1 LSFFG
6 FRGKF
11 EAKAVANL
19 KRKKVSVLGSTG
31 SIGKNTLEVV
41 KALEPGLEVVALA
54 CRSRVADLTRQVREF
69 APKAVAVTGS
79 LDSYGEGELG
89 KLRNTRIYRGEEGL
103 LQMLADT
110 DADLVVNGI
119 SGARGLLPS
128 LKTLQQG
135 ADLALANKE
144 TVVMA
149 GGLVSELVRRNGSKL
164 LPVDSEH
171 HALFCLLRGR
181 NSEEVREIILT
192 ASGGAFRDLS
202 YEQMRDVRIE
212 DALTHPNWSMG
223 AKITVDS
230 ATMANKGLEVIEAH
244 HLFDIPVSAIKVL
257 IHPQSYIHSLIRTTD
272 GFIYAQLSQPDMRL
286 PIQNALTYP
295 DFRPSCVEAFDLTGK
310 SLSFEPVDPKKYR
323 LLPLAY
329 DAAEQAAGYPI
340 AYNAANEV
348 AVDRFLGRGISFLE
362 IAQVVEQVLQVDWQ
376 VPVEEIEEIL
386 EVDRQARIKAVEI
399 LKS

>member
-1 LSFFG
+1 
-6 FRGKF
+6 
-11 EAKAVANL
+11 L
-19 KRKKVSVLGSTG
+19 KKKKVSVLGSTG
-31 SIGKNTLEVV
+31 SIGKNTLEVIR
-41 KALEPGLEVVALA
+41 ALEPSFDIVALA
-54 CRSRVADLTRQVREF
+54 CRNSVGELTRQVKEF
-69 APKAVAVTGS
+69 APEAVAVTGL
-79 LDSYGEGELG
+79 LDSQEEGELG
-89 KLRNTRIYRGEEGL
+89 KLRGTRVYREERGL
-103 LQMLADT
+103 LQMLTDT

-119 SGARGLLPS
+119 SGAKGLLPS
-128 LKTLQQG
+128 LKTLQRG

-149 GGLVSELVRRNGSKL
+149 GGLVSELVRRNGSTL

-171 HALFCLLRGR
+171 YALFCLLRGR
-181 NSEEVREIILT
+181 KPEDVQEVILT

-202 YEQMRDVRIE
+202 YEQLRDVRIE
-212 DALTHPNWSMG
+212 DALIHPNWNMG

-257 IHPQSYIHSLIRTTD
+257 IHPQSYIHSLIRTSD

-295 DFRPSCVEAFDLTGK
+295 GLEPSCLEAFDLTGK
-310 SLSFEPVDPKKYR
+310 SLSFAAVDPHKYR
-323 LLPLAY
+323 LLSLAY
-329 DAAEQAAGYPI
+329 GAAEQAGGYPI

-348 AVDRFLGRGISFLE
+348 AVDRFLSRDISFLE
-362 IAQVVEQVLQVDWQ
+362 ITQLVEQVLQVDWK
-376 VPVEEIEEIL
+376 VPVEEIEAIL
-386 EVDRQARIKAVEI
+386 QVDREARIKAVEI

>member
-1 LSFFG
+1 L
-6 FRGKF
+6 
-11 EAKAVANL
+11 N
-19 KRKKVSVLGSTG
+19 RKKVSVLGSTG

-41 KALEPGLEVVALA
+41 KALDPAFDVVALA
-54 CRSRVADLTRQVREF
+54 CRSSVAELAQQAREF
-69 APKAVAVTGS
+69 APAAVAVAGPP
-79 LDSYGEGELG
+79 DSQAERELE
-89 KLRNTRIYRGEEGL
+89 KLQDTRVYRGEQGL

-110 DADLVVNGI
+110 KADLVVNGI
-119 SGARGLLPS
+119 SGAKGLLPS
-128 LKTLQQG
+128 LRTLQQG
-135 ADLALANKE
+135 IDLALANKE

-149 GGLVSELVRRNGSKL
+149 GGLVSELARRKGSKL

-171 HALFCLLRGR
+171 HALFCLLQGR
-181 NSEEVREIILT
+181 SPEEVEEIILT

-202 YEQMRDVRIE
+202 WEQLRDVRVE
-212 DALTHPNWSMG
+212 DALTHPNWNMG

-257 IHPQSYIHSLIRTTD
+257 IHPQSCVHSLIRMTD

-295 DFRPSCVEAFDLTGK
+295 DFRPSCVEAFDLAGR
-310 SLSFEPVDPKKYR
+310 SLSFDPVDPKKYR
-323 LLPLAY
+323 MLTLAF
-329 DAAEQAAGYPI
+329 DAAERGGGYPI

-348 AVDRFLGRGISFLE
+348 AVERFLRHDISFLD
-362 IAQVVEQVLQVDWQ
+362 IAQAVEQVMQADWQ
-376 VPVEEIEEIL
+376 IPVLEVEEIL
-386 EVDRQARIKAVEI
+386 EVDRQARVKLDET

>member
-1 LSFFG
+1 
-6 FRGKF
+6 
-11 EAKAVANL
+11 L
-19 KRKKVSVLGSTG
+19 KKKKVSVLGSTG

-41 KALEPGLEVVALA
+41 RALEPSFEVVALA
-54 CRSRVADLTRQVREF
+54 CRSSVGELARQVREF
-69 APKAVAVTGS
+69 APEAVAVTGP
-79 LDSYGEGELG
+79 LDSREEGELG
-89 KLRNTRIYRGEEGL
+89 KLSDTQVYRDERGL
-103 LQMLADT
+103 LQMLTDT

-119 SGARGLLPS
+119 SGAKGLLPS
-128 LKTLQQG
+128 LKTLQRG

-149 GGLVSELVRRNGSKL
+149 GGLVSELARQNGSTL

-181 NSEEVREIILT
+181 KTEEVQEIILT

-202 YEQMRDVRIE
+202 YEQLRDVGIE
-212 DALTHPNWSMG
+212 DALTHPNWNMG

-230 ATMANKGLEVIEAH
+230 ATMANKGLEIMEAH

-295 DFRPSCVEAFDLTGK
+295 DLEPSCLEAFDLTGK
-310 SLSFEPVDPKKYR
+310 SLSFEAVDPHKYR
-323 LLPLAY
+323 LLTLAY
-329 DAAEQAAGYPI
+329 DAAEQGGGYPI

-348 AVDRFLGRGISFLE
+348 AVDRFLSREISFLE
-362 IAQVVEQVLQVDWQ
+362 IAQLVEQVLQLEWQ
-376 VPVEEIEEIL
+376 VPVEEIEAIL
-386 EVDRQARIKAVEI
+386 QVDREARIRAVEI
-399 LKS
+399 LKFRRIV

>member
-1 LSFFG
+1 MLQ
-6 FRGKF
+6 
-11 EAKAVANL
+11 L
-19 KRKKVSVLGSTG
+19 KRKKISVLGSTG

-41 KALEPGLEVVALA
+41 KTLEPCFDVVALA
-54 CRSRVADLTRQVREF
+54 CRSSVTDLSRQVGEF
-69 APKAVAVTGS
+69 APEAVAVTGS
-79 LDSYGEGELG
+79 LDSQGEGELG
-89 KLRNTRIYRGEEGL
+89 KLQDTRIYRGEAGL
-103 LQMLADT
+103 LQMLADIDT
-110 DADLVVNGI
+110 DLVVNGI

-128 LKTLQQG
+128 LETLQRG
-135 ADLALANKE
+135 VDLALANKE

-171 HALFCLLRGR
+171 HALFCLLHGR
-181 NSEEVREIILT
+181 NPGEVQEIILT

-202 YEQMRDVRIE
+202 YEQLRDVRIE
-212 DALTHPNWSMG
+212 DALTHPNWNMG

-244 HLFDIPVSAIKVL
+244 HLFGIPVSAIKVL
-257 IHPQSYIHSLIRTTD
+257 IHPQSYIHSLIRMSD

-323 LLPLAY
+323 LLTLAY
-329 DAAEQAAGYPI
+329 DAAEQAGGYPI

-348 AVDRFLGRGISFLE
+348 AVDRFLDRGISFLE
-362 IAQVVEQVLQVDWQ
+362 IAPVVEQVLQADWQ
-376 VPVEEIEEIL
+376 APVEEIEEIL
-386 EVDRQARIKAVEI
+386 QVDREARIKAAEI
-399 LKS
+399 LKN

>member
-1 LSFFG
+1 
-6 FRGKF
+6 
-11 EAKAVANL
+11 L
-19 KRKKVSVLGSTG
+19 KKKKVSVLGSTG

-41 KALEPGLEVVALA
+41 RALEPSFDIVALA
-54 CRSRVADLTRQVREF
+54 CRSSVGELTRQVKEF
-69 APKAVAVTGS
+69 VPEAVAVTGP
-79 LDSYGEGELG
+79 LDSQAEGELG
-89 KLRNTRIYRGEEGL
+89 KLRDTRVYREERGL
-103 LQMLADT
+103 LQMLTDT

-119 SGARGLLPS
+119 SGAKGLLPS
-128 LKTLQQG
+128 LETLQRG

-149 GGLVSELVRRNGSKL
+149 GGLVSELVRRNGSTL

-181 NSEEVREIILT
+181 KPEDVQEIILT

-202 YEQMRDVRIE
+202 YEQLRDVRIE
-212 DALTHPNWSMG
+212 DALTHPNWNMG

-257 IHPQSYIHSLIRTTD
+257 IHPQSYIHSLIRTSD

-295 DFRPSCVEAFDLTGK
+295 DLEPSCLEAFDLTGK
-310 SLSFEPVDPKKYR
+310 SLSFGAVDPHKYR
-323 LLPLAY
+323 LLTLAY
-329 DAAEQAAGYPI
+329 GAAEQAGGYPI

-348 AVDRFLGRGISFLE
+348 AVDRFLSRDISFLE
-362 IAQVVEQVLQVDWQ
+362 IAQLVEQVLQVDWK
-376 VPVEEIEEIL
+376 VPVEEIEAIMQ
-386 EVDRQARIKAVEI
+386 VDREARTKAVEI

>member
-1 LSFFG
+1 L
-6 FRGKF
+6 
-11 EAKAVANL
+11 N
-19 KRKKVSVLGSTG
+19 RKKVSVLGSTG

-41 KALEPGLEVVALA
+41 KALDPAFDVVALA
-54 CRSRVADLTRQVREF
+54 CRSSVAELAQQAREF
-69 APKAVAVTGS
+69 APVAVAVAGS
-79 LDSYGEGELG
+79 PDSQAERELE
-89 KLRNTRIYRGEEGL
+89 KIQDTRVYRGEQGL

-110 DADLVVNGI
+110 KADLVVNGI

-128 LKTLQQG
+128 LRTLQQG
-135 ADLALANKE
+135 IDLALANKE

-149 GGLVSELVRRNGSKL
+149 GGLVTELARRNGSKL

-171 HALFCLLRGR
+171 HALFCLLQGR
-181 NSEEVREIILT
+181 NPEDVQEIILT
-192 ASGGAFRDLS
+192 ASGGAFRELS
-202 YEQMRDVRIE
+202 GEQLKDVRVE
-212 DALTHPNWSMG
+212 DALTHPNWNMG

-257 IHPQSYIHSLIRTTD
+257 IHPQSYVHSLIRMTD

-295 DFRPSCVEAFDLTGK
+295 DFQPSCVEAFDLAGR

-323 LLPLAY
+323 MLTLAY
-329 DAAEQAAGYPI
+329 GAAE
-340 AYNAANEV
+340 
-348 AVDRFLGRGISFLE
+348 RFLRRDISFLD
-362 IAQVVEQVLQVDWQ
+362 IAQAVEQVMQADWQ
-376 VPVEEIEEIL
+376 TPVLEIEEIL
-386 EVDRQARIKAVEI
+386 EVDRQARVRLEET

>member
-1 LSFFG
+1 L
-6 FRGKF
+6 
-11 EAKAVANL
+11 N
-19 KRKKVSVLGSTG
+19 RKKVSVLGSTG

-41 KALEPGLEVVALA
+41 KALDPAFDVVALA
-54 CRSRVADLTRQVREF
+54 CRSSVAELAQQAREF
-69 APKAVAVTGS
+69 APVAVAVAGS
-79 LDSYGEGELG
+79 PDSQAERELE
-89 KLRNTRIYRGEEGL
+89 KIQDTRVYRGEQGL

-110 DADLVVNGI
+110 KADLVVNGI

-128 LKTLQQG
+128 LRTLQQG
-135 ADLALANKE
+135 IDLALANKE

-149 GGLVSELVRRNGSKL
+149 GGLVTELARRNGSKL

-171 HALFCLLRGR
+171 HALFCLLQGR
-181 NSEEVREIILT
+181 NPEDVQEIILT
-192 ASGGAFRDLS
+192 ASGGAFRELS
-202 YEQMRDVRIE
+202 GEQLKDVRVE
-212 DALTHPNWSMG
+212 DALTHPNWNMG

-257 IHPQSYIHSLIRTTD
+257 IHPQSYVHSLIRMTD

-295 DFRPSCVEAFDLTGK
+295 DFQPSCVEAFDLAGR

-323 LLPLAY
+323 MLTLAY
-329 DAAEQAAGYPI
+329 GAAERAGGYPI

-348 AVDRFLGRGISFLE
+348 AVERFLRRDISFLD
-362 IAQVVEQVLQVDWQ
+362 IAQAVEQVMQADWQ
-376 VPVEEIEEIL
+376 TPVLEIEEIL
-386 EVDRQARIKAVEI
+386 EVDRQARVRLEET

>member
-1 LSFFG
+1 
-6 FRGKF
+6 
-11 EAKAVANL
+11 L
-19 KRKKVSVLGSTG
+19 KKKKVSVLGSTG
-31 SIGKNTLEVV
+31 SIGKNTLEVIR
-41 KALEPGLEVVALA
+41 ALEPSFDIVALA
-54 CRSRVADLTRQVREF
+54 CRHSVGELTRQVKEF
-69 APKAVAVTGS
+69 APEAVAVTGL
-79 LDSYGEGELG
+79 LDSQEEGELG
-89 KLRNTRIYRGEEGL
+89 KLRGTRVYREERGL
-103 LQMLADT
+103 LQMLTDT

-119 SGARGLLPS
+119 SGAKGLLPS
-128 LKTLQQG
+128 LKTLQRG

-149 GGLVSELVRRNGSKL
+149 GGLVSELVRRNGSTL

-171 HALFCLLRGR
+171 YALFCLLRGR
-181 NSEEVREIILT
+181 KPEDVQEVILT

-202 YEQMRDVRIE
+202 YEQLRDVRIE
-212 DALTHPNWSMG
+212 DALIHPNWNMG

-257 IHPQSYIHSLIRTTD
+257 IHPQSYIHSLIRTSD

-295 DFRPSCVEAFDLTGK
+295 GLEPSCLEAFDLTGK
-310 SLSFEPVDPKKYR
+310 SLSFAAVDPHKYR
-323 LLPLAY
+323 LLSLAY
-329 DAAEQAAGYPI
+329 GAAEQAGGYPI

-348 AVDRFLGRGISFLE
+348 AVDRFLSRDISFLE
-362 IAQVVEQVLQVDWQ
+362 ITQLVEQVLQVDWK
-376 VPVEEIEEIL
+376 VPVEEIEAIL
-386 EVDRQARIKAVEI
+386 QVDREARIKAVEI

>member
-1 LSFFG
+1 
-6 FRGKF
+6 
-11 EAKAVANL
+11 L
-19 KRKKVSVLGSTG
+19 KKKKVSVLGSTG
-31 SIGKNTLEVV
+31 SIGKNTLEVIRS
-41 KALEPGLEVVALA
+41 LEPSFDIVALA
-54 CRSRVADLTRQVREF
+54 CRSSVGELTRQVKEF
-69 APKAVAVTGS
+69 APEAVAVAGP
-79 LDSYGEGELG
+79 LDSQEEVELG
-89 KLRNTRIYRGEEGL
+89 KLRGTRVYREERGL
-103 LQMLADT
+103 LQMLTDT

-119 SGARGLLPS
+119 SGAKGLLPS
-128 LKTLQQG
+128 LKTLQRG

-149 GGLVSELVRRNGSKL
+149 GGLVSDLVRRNGSTL

-171 HALFCLLRGR
+171 YALFCLLRGR
-181 NSEEVREIILT
+181 KPEDVQEVILT

-202 YEQMRDVRIE
+202 YEQLRDVRIE
-212 DALTHPNWSMG
+212 DALIHPNWNMG

-257 IHPQSYIHSLIRTTD
+257 IHPQSYIHSLIRSSD

-295 DFRPSCVEAFDLTGK
+295 GLEPSCLEAFDLTGK
-310 SLSFEPVDPKKYR
+310 SLSFGAVDPHKYR
-323 LLPLAY
+323 LLSLAY
-329 DAAEQAAGYPI
+329 GAAEQAGGYPI

-348 AVDRFLGRGISFLE
+348 AVDRFLSRDISFLE
-362 IAQVVEQVLQVDWQ
+362 ITQLVEQVLQVDWK
-376 VPVEEIEEIL
+376 VPVEEIEAIL
-386 EVDRQARIKAVEI
+386 QVDREARIKAVEI

>member
-1 LSFFG
+1 M
-6 FRGKF
+6 
-11 EAKAVANL
+11 N
-19 KRKKVSVLGSTG
+19 RKKVSVLGSTG

-41 KALEPGLEVVALA
+41 KALDPAFDVVALA
-54 CRSRVADLTRQVREF
+54 CRSSVAELAQQAREF
-69 APKAVAVTGS
+69 APVAVAVAGS
-79 LDSYGEGELG
+79 PDSQAERELE
-89 KLRNTRIYRGEEGL
+89 KIQDTRVYRGEQGL

-110 DADLVVNGI
+110 KADLVVNGI

-128 LKTLQQG
+128 LRTLQQG
-135 ADLALANKE
+135 IDLALANKE

-149 GGLVSELVRRNGSKL
+149 GGLVTELARRNGSKL

-171 HALFCLLRGR
+171 HALFCLLQGR
-181 NSEEVREIILT
+181 NPEDVQEIILT
-192 ASGGAFRDLS
+192 ASGGAFRELS
-202 YEQMRDVRIE
+202 GEQLKDVRVE
-212 DALTHPNWSMG
+212 DALTHPNWNMG

-257 IHPQSYIHSLIRTTD
+257 IHPQSYVHSLIRMTD

-295 DFRPSCVEAFDLTGK
+295 DFQPSCVEAFDLAGR

-323 LLPLAY
+323 MLTLAY
-329 DAAEQAAGYPI
+329 GAAERAGGYPI

-348 AVDRFLGRGISFLE
+348 AVERFLRRDISFLD
-362 IAQVVEQVLQVDWQ
+362 IAQAVEQVMQADWQ
-376 VPVEEIEEIL
+376 TPVLEIEEIL
-386 EVDRQARIKAVEI
+386 EVDRQARVRLEET

>member
-1 LSFFG
+1 M
-6 FRGKF
+6 
-11 EAKAVANL
+11 

-41 KALEPGLEVVALA
+41 RALEPSFDVVALA
-54 CRSRVADLTRQVREF
+54 CRSSVVDLARQVREF
-69 APKAVAVTGS
+69 SPAAVAVTGS
-79 LDSYGEGELG
+79 LDSHEEGELG
-89 KLRNTRIYRGEEGL
+89 KLQNIRVYRGEEGL

-110 DADLVVNGI
+110 DADVVVNGI

-135 ADLALANKE
+135 VNLALANKE

-149 GGLVSELVRRNGSKL
+149 GGLVAELVRRNGSKL

-181 NSEEVREIILT
+181 NPEEVQEIILT
-192 ASGGAFRDLS
+192 ASGGAFRDLT
-202 YEQMRDVRIE
+202 YEQLREVRIE
-212 DALTHPNWSMG
+212 DALTHPNWDMG

-257 IHPQSYIHSLIRTTD
+257 IHPQSCVHSLIRMTD
-272 GFIYAQLSQPDMRL
+272 GFIYGQLSQPDMRL

-295 DFRPSCVEAFDLTGK
+295 DFKPSCIEAFDLTGK
-310 SLSFEPVDPKKYR
+310 SLSFEPVDPEKYR
-323 LLPLAY
+323 LLTLAFE
-329 DAAEQAAGYPI
+329 AAERAGGYPI
-340 AYNAANEV
+340 AYNAANEA
-348 AVDRFLGRGISFLE
+348 AVDRFLNREISFLE
-362 IAQVVEQVLQVDWQ
+362 IAQLVEQVLQFDWK

-386 EVDRQARIKAVEI
+386 QVDRQARIKLEEI
-399 LKS
+399 LKR

>member
-1 LSFFG
+1 M
-6 FRGKF
+6 K
-11 EAKAVANL
+11 K
-19 KRKKVSVLGSTG
+19 KKVSVLGSTG
-31 SIGKNTLEVV
+31 SIGKNTLEVIR
-41 KALEPGLEVVALA
+41 ALEPSFDIVALA
-54 CRSRVADLTRQVREF
+54 CRHSVGELTRQVKEF
-69 APKAVAVTGS
+69 VPEAIAVTGL
-79 LDSYGEGELG
+79 LDSQEEGELG
-89 KLRNTRIYRGEEGL
+89 KLRGTRVYREERGL
-103 LQMLADT
+103 LQMLTDT

-119 SGARGLLPS
+119 SGAKGLLPS
-128 LKTLQQG
+128 LKTLQRG

-149 GGLVSELVRRNGSKL
+149 GGLVSELVRRNGSTL

-171 HALFCLLRGR
+171 YALFCLLRGR
-181 NSEEVREIILT
+181 KPEDVQEVILT

-202 YEQMRDVRIE
+202 YEQLRDVRIE
-212 DALTHPNWSMG
+212 DALIHPNWNMG

-257 IHPQSYIHSLIRTTD
+257 IHPQSYIHSLIRTSD

-295 DFRPSCVEAFDLTGK
+295 GLEPSCLEAFDLTGK
-310 SLSFEPVDPKKYR
+310 SLSFAAVDPHKYR
-323 LLPLAY
+323 LLSLAY
-329 DAAEQAAGYPI
+329 GAAEQAGGYPI

-348 AVDRFLGRGISFLE
+348 AVDRFLSRDISFLE
-362 IAQVVEQVLQVDWQ
+362 ITQLVEQVLQVDWK
-376 VPVEEIEEIL
+376 VPVEEIEAIL
-386 EVDRQARIKAVEI
+386 QVDREARIKAVEI